1 MFKGGG
7 GKKSGKMKKK
17 LSSLTEFK
25 KSKKKKKNSLF
36 ASRDLRVES
45 RVNCRVNLLFSSRS
59 QYMHVYQVDR
69 INWVGWKAA
78 NRREEGSQPLKM
90 CSPSSSRE
98 KLFEIVIIK
107 ISQPP
112 FSPRNIKI
120 TNNLDSRDKSWGK
133 IEEYDRRLKSLKIFV
148 KLFDNSLNN
157 IKE

>member
-17 LSSLTEFK
+17 LSFLTEFK

-148 KLFDNSLNN
+148 KLDNSLNN

>member
-7 GKKSGKMKKK
+7 EKKSGKMKKK

-25 KSKKKKKNSLF
+25 ESKKKKKNSLF

-148 KLFDNSLNN
+148 KLDNSLNN

>member
-25 KSKKKKKNSLF
+25 ESKKKKKNSLF

-148 KLFDNSLNN
+148 KLDNSLNN

>member
-148 KLFDNSLNN
+148 KLDNSLNN

>member
-7 GKKSGKMKKK
+7 EKKSGKIKKK

-25 KSKKKKKNSLF
+25 ESKKKKKNSLF

-148 KLFDNSLNN
+148 KLDNSLNN

>member
-7 GKKSGKMKKK
+7 EKKSGKMKKK

-148 KLFDNSLNN
+148 KLDNSLNN

>member
-1 MFKGGG
+1 MFKGRG

-25 KSKKKKKNSLF
+25 ENKKKKKNSLF

-133 IEEYDRRLKSLKIFV
+133 IEEYDRRLKSVKIFV
-148 KLFDNSLNN
+148 KLDNSLNN

>member
-25 KSKKKKKNSLF
+25 ESKKKKKNSLF

-78 NRREEGSQPLKM
+78 NRREKGSQPLKM

-148 KLFDNSLNN
+148 KLDNSLNN

>member
-17 LSSLTEFK
+17 LSFLTEFK
-25 KSKKKKKNSLF
+25 ESKKKKKNSLF

-148 KLFDNSLNN
+148 KLDNSLNN

>member
-25 KSKKKKKNSLF
+25 ESKKKKKNSLF

-120 TNNLDSRDKSWGK
+120 TNNLDSCDKSWGK
-133 IEEYDRRLKSLKIFV
+133 IEEYDRRLKSLKIF
-148 KLFDNSLNN
+148 DNSLNN

>member
-7 GKKSGKMKKK
+7 EKKSGKMKKK

-25 KSKKKKKNSLF
+25 ESKKKKKSLF

-148 KLFDNSLNN
+148 KLDNSLNN

>member
-7 GKKSGKMKKK
+7 EKKSGKMKKK
-17 LSSLTEFK
+17 LSFLTEFK

-148 KLFDNSLNN
+148 KLDNSLNN

>member
-25 KSKKKKKNSLF
+25 ESKKKKKNSLF

-133 IEEYDRRLKSLKIFV
+133 IEEYDRRLKSLKIF
-148 KLFDNSLNN
+148 DNSLNN

>member
-120 TNNLDSRDKSWGK
+120 TNNLDSHDKSWGK
-133 IEEYDRRLKSLKIFV
+133 IEEYDRRLKSLKIF
-148 KLFDNSLNN
+148 DNSLNN